1 MTAPL
6 VGGGTTRVGLTGPRH
21 QFRRDYMYDDGSAAA
36 STTPSGGGGGGG
48 SGATTATTARLLGRT
63 RYQGYNR

>member
-1 MTAPL
+1 MAAPL

-36 STTPSGGGGGGG
+36 STTPSGGGEACGGIKFSILWVTMGG
-48 SGATTATTARLLGRT
+48 
-63 RYQGYNR
+63 Q